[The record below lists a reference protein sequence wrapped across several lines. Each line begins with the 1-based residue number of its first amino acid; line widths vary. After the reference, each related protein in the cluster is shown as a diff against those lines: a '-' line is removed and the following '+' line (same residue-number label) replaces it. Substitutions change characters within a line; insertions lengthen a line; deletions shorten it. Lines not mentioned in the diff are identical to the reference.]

1 MLKRW
6 LSSFL
11 KTLIST
17 PMSKKTNQITVY
29 GTKEGKLFIKPS
41 ELFARPEVQKLIEK
55 INNAQ
60 LLQKNKPSENTAG

>member
-1 MLKRW
+1 MLKSW
-6 LSSFL
+6 LNIL
-11 KTLIST
+11 KTLISK
-17 PMSKKTNQITVY
+17 PMSKKSDKITVY

-60 LLQKNKPSENTAG
+60 LLQKNKPSENTVG